1 MANTSRTWCDMA
13 NLMYMEMGQS
23 LISNVASYGV
33 SLQES
38 KLAKSMQRYKQMM
51 SDLSAALSQ
60 NAVTLNEIETSDKMT
75 NAKLDLESKAMADQA
90 NYAVEAAAA
99 GLIGQS
105 IGLGSTVREADAA
118 RAGVSLQRSYDEQ
131 RRAFG
136 AQRTQIELDRIYG
149 KDISV
154 ISNPSIGGALF
165 NAGTD
170 LADVWDAHNP
180 VDRRISSR
188 LEQDTR

>member
-1 MANTSRTWCDMA
+1 MA
-13 NLMYMEMGQS
+13 NLMYMEMGS
-23 LISNVASYGV
+23 TLISKAASFGV

-38 KLAKSMQRYKQMM
+38 KLARSMQRYKQMM
-51 SDLSAALSQ
+51 ADLSATLAQ
-60 NAVTLNEIETSDKMT
+60 NAITANEIAVGDQAV
-75 NAKLDLESKAMADQA
+75 NARLDIQAQSMEDQA

-105 IGLGSTVREADAA
+105 INLGSTVRQADAGRA
-118 RAGVSLQRSYDEQ
+118 RLTLERSYEGQ
-131 RRAFG
+131 LRAFG
-136 AQRTQIELDRIYG
+136 QQRTQTELDRIYG

-165 NAGTD
+165 DTGKD